1 LEILEP
7 EKWNRNTLGK
17 PRELL
22 QKTPKRSMDA
32 VSTVTLINTPIMLG
46 WALKK
51 RLRRAI
57 GGFDI
62 LSGLL
67 EACGQC
73 HK

>member
-1 LEILEP
+1 
-7 EKWNRNTLGK
+7 
-17 PRELL
+17 
-22 QKTPKRSMDA
+22 MDA